1 MHTQVRFHGSP
12 QDVPAAFR
20 EAPPATVEGA
30 KLNCDR
36 WAAQKTELDH
46 RLAPLLDKI
55 QAGTATPEEMALV
68 TELAEDSRILADRLH
83 RARVELT
90 VAQQKQEQKDAETK
104 RARFDQLVIETRQ
117 RRSEF
122 ARLYRSCCIVLGSL
136 CANVD
141 EATQIANSFIN
152 VAGMNPVDR
161 NSVAEM
167 SERIDPLPALLDS
180 ELSATVGFGWDFRIS
195 VVPLKGESK

>member
-1 MHTQVRFHGSP
+1 MATQVRFHGSP

-30 KLNCDR
+30 KLARDQ
-36 WAAQKTELDH
+36 WAAQKAELDH
-46 RLAPLLDKI
+46 RLAPLLEK
-55 QAGTATPEEMALV
+55 ARTGEASAEELALV
-68 TELAEDSRILADRLH
+68 PDLSEDARILAGRLH
-83 RARVELT
+83 RANIELT
-90 VAQQKQEQKDAETK
+90 VAEEKQARKDAETK
-104 RARFDQLVIETRQ
+104 RQRFDQLVIETRQ
-117 RRSEF
+117 RRAEF
-122 ARLYRSCCIVLGSL
+122 ARLYREACISLGHL

-167 SERIDPLPALLDS
+167 SERVDPLPALLDS
-180 ELSATVGFGWDFRIS
+180 GLAPTTGFGWDFRIS
-195 VVPLKGESK
+195 VVALQKKG